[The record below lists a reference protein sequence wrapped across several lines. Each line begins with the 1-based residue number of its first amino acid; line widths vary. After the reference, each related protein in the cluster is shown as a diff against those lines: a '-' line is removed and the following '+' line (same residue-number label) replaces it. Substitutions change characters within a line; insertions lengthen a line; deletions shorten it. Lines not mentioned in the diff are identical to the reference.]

1 LGNFHRRLGK
11 GSPKKAGESLRAS
24 LKASTAKKER
34 EFLGIV
40 AGAIFDARAA
50 EERNGLL
57 HDMVA
62 GVRLSQPINR

>member
-1 LGNFHRRLGK
+1 LGK
-11 GSPKKAGESLRAS
+11 GSPKKTGASLRGY

-50 EERNGLL
+50 EERNALL

-62 GVRLSQPINR
+62 GVRPSQQINRQN